1 MNTSAH
7 MSLWQRFCRRCAQ
20 PWLLWAFNQGCQY
33 ERRRAQAYTLA
44 TRQVLPMTPIS
55 VPVVQQPEP
64 TTTSGFNLARRQ
76 QDIAKKNGVTLP
88 PPKTKPAPGPAPRLP
103 EKQRREILRDVF
115 SDIET
120 VPASPEIDP
129 ALMTVGDLPLSEPV
143 QHNPLVLT
151 GVGADLFGTAE
162 HDDWL
167 TSTVSAP
174 THALE
179 ELADL
184 ATMRH
189 NSDTL
194 EVPAYMRK
202 KRAVKNEE
210 SE

>member
-7 MSLWQRFCRRCAQ
+7 VSLWQRFCRRCAQ

-103 EKQRREILRDVF
+103 EKQRREILRNVF

-120 VPASPEIDP
+120 IPAPQDIDP
-129 ALMTVGDLPLSEPV
+129 ALVTIGDIPLSEPA
-143 QHNPLVLT
+143 QHNPLALT
-151 GVGADLFGTAE
+151 GLAADLFGTENDA
-162 HDDWL
+162 WL
-167 TSTVSAP
+167 SSTEREP
-174 THALE
+174 THALD

-194 EVPAYMRK
+194 EVPTYMRK
-202 KRAVKNEE
+202 KRAKSEE

>member
-7 MSLWQRFCRRCAQ
+7 MTLWQRFCRRCAQ

-44 TRQVLPMTPIS
+44 SRQPLSMTPIS
-55 VPVVQQPEP
+55 VPVVQPEP
-64 TTTSGFNLARRQ
+64 TPVSSFDLARRQ
-76 QDIAKKNGVTLP
+76 QEIAQKHGVTLLP
-88 PPKTKPAPGPAPRLP
+88 PPKPKPAPGPAPRLP

-120 VPASPEIDP
+120 VPAPQEIDP
-129 ALMTVGDLPLSEPV
+129 ALMTLGDIPLAEPA
-143 QHNPLVLT
+143 QHNPMALD
-151 GVGADLFGTAE
+151 GFAADLFGTENDA
-162 HDDWL
+162 WL
-167 TSTVSAP
+167 SSTEREP

-189 NSDTL
+189 KSDTL

-202 KRAVKNEE
+202 RRAAKSEE